1 MMMLNEGRT
10 SEQRVSVVLLQDATD
25 ARDVLDGKLEHDQLH
40 RRLAHDVEVLEETAP
55 HAHDS
60 STSVPGTVEPNS
72 VNCNH
77 RFSQQLAKTALY
89 DQHV

>member
-1 MMMLNEGRT
+1 MFIFSRGNINSQMMMMMMLNEGRT

-40 RRLAHDVEVLEETAP
+40 RSLAHDVEVLQETAP

-60 STSVPGTVEPNS
+60 STSV
-72 VNCNH
+72 
-77 RFSQQLAKTALY
+77 
-89 DQHV
+89 HVSPTDG